1 MPVESAQCV
10 VTFLLKILFSMHM
23 ELKSSKD
30 IVISVSKGEDYKM
43 AVGIAKKDSAGLI
56 GDDRYER
63 EKEPISYCSIA

>member
-1 MPVESAQCV
+1 
-10 VTFLLKILFSMHM
+10 M

-30 IVISVSKGEDYKM
+30 IVISVSKGEDYKT

-56 GDDRYER
+56 GDDR